1 MPGDLTPGTL
11 GRAMP
16 IDPRTPVIVGT
27 GRHTN
32 RPGGEP
38 GGRAEPVDL
47 MVRAVVAAADDCGG
61 GHGGGTG
68 GGGGAIGRRLL
79 GQARSLWVVEPLSWA
94 YLNPGLLVAEAL
106 GLVPDELGVSAA
118 GGNDGLRLVHRTAL
132 AIGRGELDVAVLAG
146 ADCGHSLAA
155 ARRHPERPVLP
166 WTVQPAD
173 TPRPVRLG
181 SERRPTTDAEE
192 AKGLDTAI
200 HVYPLYENAL
210 RAEAGR
216 GLAEHRARLGS
227 LWAGHSRVAA
237 GNPSAWLPEERTGP
251 EIAEPSPANRMV
263 SYPYTK
269 LLSANDQVDQAGA
282 LILCSAAA
290 ARAAGVPADRWV
302 FPLAGSDTAEH
313 WYLSHR
319 ADFRSAPALR
329 LAGRAALSLAGC
341 TVDDVAHVDLHACF
355 PAAAELAAAELGVD
369 VWDAAR
375 PATVTGGLTFAGC
388 PGNGYGIQ
396 AVATMVETLRN
407 DAGSL
412 GLVSGVGW
420 YLGEHGVGLYGTAP
434 GGASSRAGR
443 EDPAGGPHL
452 RVEAV
457 AGFAW
462 ADPQQAV
469 SALPQCSPDA
479 DARGEVT
486 VETYSV
492 TYNRGG
498 VPTRAVVACRTLGD
512 RRTWA
517 TVTDGDQLRLLVDEE
532 GCGRLGTLTGDG
544 TVDLS

>member
-1 MPGDLTPGTL
+1 VPGGPTAGTL
-11 GRAMP
+11 GGAMP
-16 IDPRTPVIVGT
+16 IDPRTPVIVGA

-38 GGRAEPVDL
+38 AGRAEPVDL
-47 MVRAVVAAADDCGG
+47 MIRAVVAAADDCGG
-61 GHGGGTG
+61 GNGGGTG
-68 GGGGAIGRRLL
+68 GGGSTVGRRLL
-79 GQARSLWVVEPLSWA
+79 ERARSLWVVDPLSWA
-94 YLNPGLLVAEAL
+94 YLNPGLLVAQAL
-106 GLVPDELGVSAA
+106 GLSPDELGVSAA

-132 AIGRGELDVAVLAG
+132 AVGRGELDVAVLVA

-166 WTVQPAD
+166 WTVQPTD
-173 TPRPVRLG
+173 TPRPLRLG
-181 SERRPTTDAEE
+181 NDQRPTTDAEE

-200 HVYPLYENAL
+200 HVYPLFENAL

-216 GLAEHRARLGS
+216 SLAEHRAMLGS
-227 LWAGHSRVAA
+227 LWAGHSRIAA
-237 GNPSAWLPEERTGP
+237 GNPHAWLPVERTSE
-251 EIAEPSPANRMV
+251 EITEPSPANRMV

-269 LLSANDQVDQAGA
+269 LLSANDQVDQAAA
-282 LILCSAAA
+282 LILCSAAT
-290 ARAAGVPADRWV
+290 ARAAGVPTDRWV
-302 FPLAGSDTAEH
+302 FPLAGSDTTEH

-355 PAAAELAAAELGVD
+355 PAAAELGASELGVD
-369 VWDAAR
+369 LWDAAR

-388 PGNGYGIQ
+388 PGNGYGVH
-396 AVATMVETLRN
+396 AVATMVDKLRH

-420 YLGEHGVGLYGTAP
+420 YLSEHGVGLYGTAP
-434 GGASSRAGR
+434 GHASS
-443 EDPAGGPHL
+443 PAGPGHPADGPHM
-452 RVEAV
+452 RIESA

-492 TYNRGG
+492 ACDRGG
-498 VPTRAVVACRTLGD
+498 SPTRAVVACRTLGD

-517 TVTDGDQLRLLVDEE
+517 TVTDEDQLRLLVDEE
-532 GCGRLGTLTGDG
+532 GCGRLGTLSGDG